1 MATQAQILANRRNA
15 AKSTG
20 PKTPEGK
27 AAVAKNATKHGLFS
41 CYDVVISENQADFDG
56 FRDDML
62 DELSPEGTIET
73 VLAGRIVSL
82 TWRLKRTERMQNE
95 FIDVKIRKEI
105 NASSAELSESLITG
119 KPCDKAKYSDKYYD
133 DQAMGYIA
141 MWDFAGSRALERLS
155 MYERRLE
162 ASLFRTMAELKKLRE
177 ARRREQGGAGQTEA
191 ATYRGQACPEQ
202 RRGNARDTQGR
213 DALATEARR
222 DSVEE
227 QSQFA
232 ADQEELSSFEKR
244 EYELLLGAAP
254 TPDKANDPQQKTQDA
269 GQKTQDEGRKTENSL
284 RRKVMVCRY

>member
-1 MATQAQILANRRNA
+1 
-15 AKSTG
+15 
-20 PKTPEGK
+20 
-27 AAVAKNATKHGLFS
+27 
-41 CYDVVISENQADFDG
+41 
-56 FRDDML
+56 
-62 DELSPEGTIET
+62 
-73 VLAGRIVSL
+73 
-82 TWRLKRTERMQNE
+82 
-95 FIDVKIRKEI
+95 VKIRKEI

-119 KPCDKAKYSDKYYD
+119 KPCDKSKYSNKYYD
-133 DQAMGYIA
+133 DQALGYIA

-162 ASLFRTMAELKKLRE
+162 ASLFRTMAELKKLQYVRKS
-177 ARRREQGGAGQTEA
+177 EQAGSTQAEA
-191 ATYRGQACPEQ
+191 AIPPLGKAATDRQ
-202 RRGNARDTQGR
+202 TQGR

-232 ADQEELSSFEKR
+232 ADPEELSAFEKR

-284 RRKVMVCRY
+284 RRKVTVCRY

>member
-41 CYDVVISENQADFDG
+41 RYDVVISEDQADFEG
-56 FRDDML
+56 FRDEML
-62 DELSPEGTIET
+62 AELGPEGTIET

-95 FIDVKIRKEI
+95 FIDVKIRREI
-105 NASSAELSESLITG
+105 NGSCPELSESLITG
-119 KPCDKAKYSDKYYD
+119 KPCDKSKYSDTCYD
-133 DQAMGYIA
+133 DQALGYIA
-141 MWDFAGSRALERLS
+141 MWDFAGARALERLS

-162 ASLFRTMAELKKLRE
+162 ASLFKTTAELKKLQYVRKS
-177 ARRREQGGAGQTEA
+177 EQAGSTQAEA
-191 ATYRGQACPEQ
+191 AIPPLGKAATHRQ
-202 RRGNARDTQGR
+202 TQGR

-232 ADQEELSSFEKR
+232 ADQEELSAVEKR

-254 TPDKANDPQQKTQDA
+254 TPNKANDPQQETPDA
-269 GQKTQDEGRKTENSL
+269 GQKPENSL
-284 RRKVMVCRY
+284 RRKVMVCPY